1 MKVLFFAALTVA
13 FSAHSENLTL
23 KDAILKSL
31 ENRPEIKINLEK
43 ETQAIAQESMAHSF
57 YYPSIDLSAVQSI
70 GLPGSS
76 APVPSSFGGLMT
88 SPYRSGSSV
97 GLLAKY
103 SLLDFEKYNAQA
115 VAKESINVQ
124 KGKSRLNET
133 VLITRVVE
141 AYLDSVRSQHN
152 RDVWK
157 EIKNKIERVETA
169 SKALVKSGQNS
180 DVSYFLIRDQKS
192 EAQLNYLVEDEHYK
206 SSLQRLALL
215 TGLKNVTLNANEIL
229 ESPEE
234 TTLGSVK
241 PQRSPLLNG
250 AESELNESKAKLNQ
264 VDSQAW
270 PKFFAAASYG
280 YLEDTRIVEKQNY
293 SAFLGI
299 TIPVFE
305 GFRHQAETTKSKSE
319 YHEKELQLES
329 SKMNLQEA
337 QNKFDEVIRISRIE
351 ILELGEQK
359 KSALKTFDH
368 ANRRFER
375 FLGPMVEVRESIRV
389 LSRID
394 LNLAAKKIELV
405 SALVAK
411 QLNSDFN

>member
-1 MKVLFFAALTVA
+1 MKVLLLIAVIFA
-13 FSAHSENLTL
+13 FSARSENLNL
-23 KDAILKSL
+23 KEVILKSL
-31 ENRPEIKINLEK
+31 ENRPETKINLEK
-43 ETQAIAQESMAHSF
+43 ETQANEQESMARAI
-57 YYPSIDLSAVQSI
+57 YYPSIDLSAVQSL
-70 GLPGSS
+70 GFPGSS
-76 APVPSSFGGLMT
+76 APLPSSFGGLMA
-88 SPYRSGSSV
+88 SPYRVGSSV

-103 SLLDFEKYNAQA
+103 SLLDFEKFNAQA

-124 KGKSRLNET
+124 KGKTSLNESL
-133 VLITRVVE
+133 LIARAVG
-141 AYLDSVRSQHN
+141 AYLEAVRSQHN

-157 EIKNKIERVETA
+157 EIKNKIERVEKA

-192 EAQLNYLVEDEHYK
+192 EAQLNFLVEDEHYK
-206 SSLQRLALL
+206 SALQRLTLL
-215 TGLKNVTLNANEIL
+215 TGLKNVTLNANEL
-229 ESPEE
+229 LDSPEE
-234 TTLGSVK
+234 ITLSAVTPK
-241 PQRSPLLNG
+241 QSPQLYA
-250 AESELNESKAKLNQ
+250 AEAELNESKAKLNQ

-270 PKFFAAASYG
+270 PKLFATASYG

-305 GFRHQAETTKSKSE
+305 GFRHQAESRKSKSE

-337 QNKFDEVIRISRIE
+337 QNKFDETIRISRIE

-368 ANRRFER
+368 ANQRFER

-394 LNLAAKKIELV
+394 LQLGAKKIELV
-405 SALVAK
+405 SALIAK
-411 QLNSDFN
+411 QLNGDSK